1 MKFAKTFTLKEIA
14 SIINCK
20 YVGSDDFPINGM
32 NEINVVE
39 SGDIV
44 FVDHPKYYTKAL
56 KSAATIILI
65 NKDVECPEG
74 KALLL
79 TDDPFRDFKKLVLY
93 FKPFQSAHNA
103 IAESAKIGKNTIIQP
118 NVFLG
123 NNVIIGE
130 NCLIH
135 PNVVIYDDCTIGNNV
150 TIHAGT
156 VIGADAFYYK
166 KRSDCYDKLN
176 SCGSVII
183 EDNVDIG
190 ALCTIDRGVTG
201 NTTIKKGTKIDNQVQ
216 VGHDTVIGERCL
228 IAAQTGISG
237 CVVLEE
243 QVTLWGQVGTNSG
256 IRIGAGAT
264 VYGQSG
270 VTKSIAGGKSYFGS
284 PIAESREKFKEIV
297 RNKQNLQKSKN

>member
-1 MKFAKTFTLKEIA
+1 MKFTKTFTLKEIA
-14 SIINCK
+14 GIINCK
-20 YVGSDDFPINGM
+20 YVGSDDFPISGM

-39 SGDIV
+39 PGDIV

-65 NKDVECPEG
+65 NKEVECPEG

-79 TDDPFRDFKKLVLY
+79 TDDPFRDFNKLVNY
-93 FKPFQSAHNA
+93 FKPFKKADRD
-103 IAESAKIGKNTIIQP
+103 IAATAQIGEHTIIQP
-118 NVFLG
+118 NVFIG
-123 NNVIIGE
+123 NNVIIGKH
-130 NCLIH
+130 CLIH
-135 PNVVIYDDCTIGNNV
+135 PNVVIYDDCVIGNYV

-166 KRSDCYDKLN
+166 KRTDCFDKLI
-176 SCGSVII
+176 SCGSVLI
-183 EDNVDIG
+183 EDYVDIG

-201 NTTIKKGTKIDNQVQ
+201 ITTIKKGTKIDNQVQ
-216 VGHDTVIGERCL
+216 VGHDTVVGECCL

-237 CVVLEE
+237 CVVLEDR
-243 QVTLWGQVGTNSG
+243 VTLWGQVGTNSG
-256 IRIGAGAT
+256 IRIGSGAI
-264 VYGQSG
+264 VFGQSG

-297 RNKQNLQKSKN
+297 KAKQIVIKHKN

>member
-14 SIINCK
+14 DIINCK
-20 YVGSDDFPINGM
+20 YVGPDDFPINGM

-56 KSAATIILI
+56 KSAATVILI

-79 TDDPFRDFKKLVLY
+79 TDDPFRDFKKLVLF
-93 FKPFQSAHNA
+93 FKPFKSAQNA

-118 NVFLG
+118 SVFLG

-216 VGHDTVIGERCL
+216 VGHDTIIGERCL

-237 CVVLEE
+237 CVVLED

-264 VYGQSG
+264 VFGQSG

-297 RNKQNLQKSKN
+297 RSKQNLQKSKN

>member
-14 SIINCK
+14 NIINCK
-20 YVGSDDFPINGM
+20 YIGFDDFPINGM

-56 KSAATIILI
+56 KSAATIVLI
-65 NKDVECPEG
+65 NKEVECPEG

-79 TDDPFRDFKKLVLY
+79 TDDPFRDFKKLVHY
-93 FKPFQSAHNA
+93 FKPFLKADNA
-103 IAESAKIGKNTIIQP
+103 IAKSAKIGKNTIIQP

-135 PNVVIYDDCTIGNNV
+135 PNVVIYDDCVIGNNV

-156 VIGADAFYYK
+156 VIGSDAFYYK
-166 KRSDCYDKLN
+166 KRSDCYDKLT
-176 SCGSVII
+176 SCGSVLI

-190 ALCTIDRGVTG
+190 ACCTIDRGVTG
-201 NTTIKKGTKIDNQVQ
+201 ITTIKKGTKIDNQVQ

-228 IAAQTGISG
+228 ISAQTGISG
-237 CVVLEE
+237 CVILEE

-264 VYGQSG
+264 VFGQSG

-297 RNKQNLQKSKN
+297 RMKQNTQKAKN

>member
-14 SIINCK
+14 DIINCK

-39 SGDIV
+39 QGDIV

-65 NKDVECPEG
+65 NKEVECPGG

-79 TDDPFRDFKKLVLY
+79 TDDPFRDFKKLVHY
-93 FKPFQSAHNA
+93 FKPFKRADHVIAKSAQ
-103 IAESAKIGKNTIIQP
+103 IGEHTIIQP

-123 NNVIIGE
+123 NNVIIG
-130 NCLIH
+130 NKCLIH
-135 PNVVIYDDCTIGNNV
+135 SNVVIYDDCIIGDNV
-150 TIHAGT
+150 TIHSGT

-166 KRSDCYDKLN
+166 KRSDCYDKLT
-176 SCGSVII
+176 SCGSVLI

-201 NTTIKKGTKIDNQVQ
+201 TTTIKKGTKIDNQVQ
-216 VGHDTVIGERCL
+216 VGHDTIIGERCL

-237 CVVLEE
+237 CVIIEE

-256 IRIGAGAT
+256 IRIGAGAV

-297 RNKQNLQKSKN
+297 RSKQNSQKFKN

>member
-1 MKFAKTFTLKEIA
+1 
-14 SIINCK
+14 
-20 YVGSDDFPINGM
+20 
-32 NEINVVE
+32 
-39 SGDIV
+39 
-44 FVDHPKYYTKAL
+44 
-56 KSAATIILI
+56 
-65 NKDVECPEG
+65 
-74 KALLL
+74 LLS
-79 TDDPFRDFKKLVLY
+79 DDPFRDFKKLGLY
-93 FKPFQSAHNA
+93 FKPFQSANIP
-103 IAESAKIGKNTIIQP
+103 IAESAVIGKNTIIQP
-118 NVFLG
+118 NVFIG
-123 NNVIIGE
+123 NNVVIGE

-135 PNVVIYDDCTIGNNV
+135 PNVVIYDDCTIGNHV

-176 SCGSVII
+176 SCGSIII
-183 EDNVDIG
+183 EDYVDIG

-264 VYGQSG
+264 VFGQSG
-270 VTKSIAGGKSYFGS
+270 VTKSISGGKSYFGS
-284 PIAESREKFKEIV
+284 PIAESREKMKEIV
-297 RNKQNLQKSKN
+297 RMKHISHKDKN